1 MSNLDTNNGATA
13 VIPKGTVISGNI
25 EITDKLEMYGE
36 INGDI
41 YSTNY
46 VNVCGNVN
54 GNIKANE
61 LYTKDSFIEGQIDCA
76 QGAVVQDNTVILGDI
91 TAESLTVDGAI
102 QGKLDIKGCVTVG
115 AKAIVDSDIKAKS
128 IHVDNGAAING
139 YCSLCYADIDAKA
152 VFPQT
157 EPQAAPV
164 KEEKA
169 EPVKETK
176 EKAEPVKETK
186 AEPVKE
192 TKPKAAKKS

>member
-1 MSNLDTNNGATA
+1 MSNVDTNNGAAA
-13 VIPKGTVISGNI
+13 VIPKGTVINGNI

-41 YSTNY
+41 YSDNY

-61 LYTKDSFIEGQIDCA
+61 LYTKDSYIEGQIDCVR
-76 QGAVVQDNTVILGDI
+76 GAVVQDNTVILGDI
-91 TAESLTVDGAI
+91 NAESLTVDGAI
-102 QGKLDIKGCVTVG
+102 QGKLDIKGCVTIG

-139 YCSLCYADIDAKA
+139 YCSLCYAEIDASA
-152 VFPQT
+152 VFPDT
-157 EPQAAPV
+157 EPASAAPA

-169 EPVKETK
+169 EPVKEAK
-176 EKAEPVKETK
+176 GEKAEPAKE
-186 AEPVKE
+186 A
-192 TKPKAAKKS
+192 KPKAAKKS